1 MFCVAHQFHVNFL
14 RLYFPIVAHYTCC
27 TQQSND
33 LLSLSLS
40 LSLHT
45 SIKGR
50 RPEKVLNS
58 IMWQAEED
66 PSFSHHR
73 AELLLLDA
81 ASVRFTLATLPL
93 SCLLEETERERG
105 EKNKNNNNK

>member
-1 MFCVAHQFHVNFL
+1 MTYC
-14 RLYFPIVAHYTCC
+14 
-27 TQQSND
+27 
-33 LLSLSLS
+33 LSFSLS